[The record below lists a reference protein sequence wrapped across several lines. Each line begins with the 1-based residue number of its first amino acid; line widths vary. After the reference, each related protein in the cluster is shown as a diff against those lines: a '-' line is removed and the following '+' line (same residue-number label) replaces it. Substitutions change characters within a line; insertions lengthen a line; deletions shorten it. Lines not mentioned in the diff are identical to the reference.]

1 VPLTWT
7 CLVHKGIVLTYG
19 VILFAQWYRLNDTEA
34 RPATVQEVF
43 ENAYQLVYSR
53 RALENVVCA

>member
-1 VPLTWT
+1 MQERLT
-7 CLVHKGIVLTYG
+7 LTHS
-19 VILFAQWYRLNDTEA
+19 VILLQWYRLNDTEA